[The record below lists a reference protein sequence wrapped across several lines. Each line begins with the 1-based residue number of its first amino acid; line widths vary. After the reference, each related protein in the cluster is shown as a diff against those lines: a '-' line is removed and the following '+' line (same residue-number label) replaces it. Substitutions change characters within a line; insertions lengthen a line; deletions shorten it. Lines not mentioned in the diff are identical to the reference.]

1 MYHSFNYHFFWFG
14 LIVKNRF
21 LLSSSKEIHLG
32 FFWGLYV
39 FMFFHFRS
47 QTYFANNAFKSFI
60 VLLIF
65 YLLVA
70 NYNCRLIY
78 FSFLDRQLLFHVFW
92 SSDKCINIKDCY
104 VFILKWSF
112 CYYEMFSLLLVIY
125 LS

>member
-1 MYHSFNYHFFWFG
+1 MYQSFTYHFFWFG

-21 LLSSSKEIHLG
+21 LFSSSKEIHLG
-32 FFWGLYV
+32 FFWYLYV
-39 FMFFHFRS
+39 FVFFDFRS

-78 FSFLDRQLLFHVFW
+78 FSFLDCQLLFHVFW
-92 SSDKCINIKDCY
+92 SSGKCIYIKDCY
-104 VFILKWSF
+104 VFMLKWSF
-112 CYYEMFSLLLVIY
+112 CYYEMSSLPLVIY
-125 LS
+125 LP